1 MTEIVSPLRDRELVR
16 LLSDEPELLAMADA
30 LVETQPGPS
39 SLRATNR
46 RWRPLRVA
54 AVLTAALAG
63 TGVAIADAVGAFN
76 GISAAQRPQTSA
88 DILAPSVVARLQT
101 ACDSSGA
108 SPTMY
113 MANCHL
119 VLDSSRLVSQ
129 LPDGRNVYVITDSRG
144 DLCVLL
150 PNLMMAC
157 SPSLSPSDPAAGQPH
172 HRGTPLSPSNPITVA
187 SFGDALD
194 TPRIIYGVAL
204 DGVTAV
210 SFESAGSEVTVPVKD
225 NVWAYEQPSASTPDP
240 NPVIAHFNDGTTVT
254 IQG

>member
-16 LLSDEPELLAMADA
+16 LLAGEPELLAIADA
-30 LVETQPGPS
+30 LVETQRGRKSP
-39 SLRATNR
+39 RATSR
-46 RWRPLRVA
+46 RWRPLLVA
-54 AVLTAALAG
+54 AVVTAALAG
-63 TGVAIADAVGAFN
+63 AGVAIAESLGAFD

-88 DILAPSVVARLQT
+88 DILDPSVVARLQSN
-101 ACDSSGA
+101 CDNTGA
-108 SPTMY
+108 LPTMY
-113 MANCHL
+113 MPQCHL
-119 VLDSSRLVSQ
+119 LFDSSRLVSQ

-150 PNLMMAC
+150 PNVMMGC
-157 SPSLSPSDPAAGQPH
+157 SPSVTPSDAASGQAHSPSS
-172 HRGTPLSPSNPITVA
+172 PLSRSNPITVA
-187 SFGDALD
+187 SFGDSLD

-240 NPVIAHFNDGTTVT
+240 NPITAHFADGTTVT
-254 IQG
+254 IRS

>member
-16 LLSDEPELLAMADA
+16 LLADEPELLAIADA
-30 LVETQPGPS
+30 LVETQRGTKLPMAKS
-39 SLRATNR
+39 R
-46 RWRPLRVA
+46 RWRPLLVA
-54 AVLTAALAG
+54 AVVTAALAG
-63 TGVAIADAVGAFN
+63 AGVAIAESLGAFD

-88 DILAPSVVARLQT
+88 DILDPSVVARMQT

-113 MANCHL
+113 MPNCHL
-119 VLDSSRLVSQ
+119 VLDTSRLVSQ

-150 PNLMMAC
+150 PNLMMGC
-157 SPSLSPSDPAAGQPH
+157 NPSVSPSNSAAGQPH
-172 HRGTPLSPSNPITVA
+172 SGAPLSPSNPITVS

-210 SFESAGSEVTVPVKD
+210 SFESAGAEVTVPVKD

-240 NPVIAHFNDGTTVT
+240 NPITAHFDDGTTVT
-254 IQG
+254 IRS

>member
-16 LLSDEPELLAMADA
+16 LLSDEPELLAIADA
-30 LVETQPGPS
+30 LVETQPGPNT
-39 SLRATNR
+39 LRATNR
-46 RWRPLRVA
+46 RWRPLFVA

-113 MANCHL
+113 MPQCHL

-129 LPDGRNVYVITDSRG
+129 LPDGRNVYVIADSRG

-150 PNLMMAC
+150 PNLGMGC
-157 SPSLSPSDPAAGQPH
+157 NPSVSPSDPAPGQPH
-172 HRGTPLSPSNPITVA
+172 GGTPLSRSEPISVN

-194 TPRIIYGVAL
+194 TPRIIYGIAL

-210 SFESAGSEVTVPVKD
+210 SFESVGSEVTVPVKD

-240 NPVIAHFNDGTTVT
+240 EAVTAHFDDGTTVT
-254 IQG
+254 IRS